1 MFEEQM
7 AGCSAGSQ
15 FLPASGFDP
24 GKFDL
29 EKFLSHA
36 GQPDREQEL
45 KDAARIQQGLM
56 AVTMP
61 LLPFATVAGMNLPCA
76 EIGGDFFIALNA
88 GESIVMAVAD
98 VSGKGIAAAVMA
110 STLQGMMH
118 EGLLYNVPLARIAR
132 DANEFFAAKD
142 LGAKYATCVIVRV
155 DPDGQLEYVNCGHIP
170 PLVVRTGIVTP
181 LSQSCLPIGMF
192 QNADFSSASYRLRPD
207 DRLVLVTDGVTDAE
221 GPAGSFFGYD
231 RLKQSAAR
239 DISPEGIYGSVQLFC
254 GDRPLSDD
262 CTIIGLHYKG
272 L

>member
-7 AGCSAGSQ
+7 AGCIAGSQ

-61 LLPFATVAGMNLPCA
+61 LLPFASVAGMNLPCA

-192 QNADFSSASYRLRPD
+192 QNADFQQRELSPAARRSLGSRNRWRDRCRRPGGQFFRLRQTKTVRRAGHLSGGD
-207 DRLVLVTDGVTDAE
+207 LRFGAALLR
-221 GPAGSFFGYD
+221 GPAPQR
-231 RLKQSAAR
+231 RLHNYRTA
-239 DISPEGIYGSVQLFC
+239 L
-254 GDRPLSDD
+254 
-262 CTIIGLHYKG
+262 
-272 L
+272 